1 MMSGEMVLNPAEINE
16 NEGRQNAAFKK
27 WIANGRQFFNIPE
40 SQQKNLCDYVE
51 GLHREIAD
59 LQAEIIRIKS
69 K

>member
-1 MMSGEMVLNPAEINE
+1 MNLVEVDE
-16 NEGRQNAAFKK
+16 NEEKQNAAFKK
-27 WIANGRQFFNIPE
+27 WIANNKQFFNIPQ

-59 LQAEIIRIKS
+59 LQSEIIRIKS